1 MSLKGKIAF
10 VTGGSRGI
18 GAAIAERL
26 AKDGADVVITYS
38 KSPDKANEVVAKIKG
53 LGVRAL
59 ALQANAEKPEA
70 VAAAVDQAAKEFGGI
85 NIIVNNAGIMGE
97 GGIDVGLDAY
107 DKVLDVNVRSVI
119 SGTLAA
125 VKHMKSGGRVINIS
139 SVLGERAM
147 TAGISPYNMSKFA
160 VAGLTRSWAHGYGA
174 RGITV
179 NAIMPGPVDT
189 DMNPDSP
196 DNPGAEGM
204 KQSAALK
211 RYGKPEEIAAAVAFL
226 ARDDSSL
233 ITGAT
238 IRADGGISA

>member
-1 MSLKGKIAF
+1 MSLKGKTAF
-10 VTGGSRGI
+10 ITGGSRGI

-26 AKDGADVVITYS
+26 AKDGADIVITYS
-38 KSPDKANEVVAKIKG
+38 KSPDKANEVVAKVKG

-59 ALQANAEKPEA
+59 AIQANAEKPEA

-85 NIIVNNAGIMGE
+85 SIIVNNAGISE
-97 GGIDVGLDAY
+97 GGVDVGLDVY
-107 DKVLDVNVRSVI
+107 DKLIDVNVRSVI
-119 SGTLAA
+119 SATLAA
-125 VKHMKSGGRVINIS
+125 VKHMKAGGRVINIS

-147 TAGISPYNMSKFA
+147 TAGYAPYNMSKFA
-160 VAGLTRSWAHGYGA
+160 VAGLTRSWAHDYGA

>member
-1 MSLKGKIAF
+1 MSLKGKTAF
-10 VTGGSRGI
+10 ITGGSRGI

-26 AKDGADVVITYS
+26 AKDGADIVITYS
-38 KSPDKANEVVAKIKG
+38 KSPDKANEVVARVKG
-53 LGVRAL
+53 LGVKAI
-59 ALQANAEKPEA
+59 AIQANAEKPEA
-70 VAAAVDQAAKEFGGI
+70 VAAAVDQAAKEFGRLD
-85 NIIVNNAGIMGE
+85 IIVNNAGIMG
-97 GGIDVGLDAY
+97 GDADYSSLAAY
-107 DKVLDVNVRSVI
+107 DKLLDVNVRSVV

-125 VKHMKSGGRVINIS
+125 VKHMKAGGRVINIS

-147 TAGISPYNMSKFA
+147 GAGLAPYNMSKFA
-160 VAGLTRSWAHGYGA
+160 VAGLTRSWAHDYGE

-179 NAIMPGPVDT
+179 NAVLPGPVDT

-204 KQSAALK
+204 KQAAALK
-211 RYGKPEEIAAAVAFL
+211 RYGRPEEIAAAVAFL

-238 IRADGGISA
+238 LRADGGISA